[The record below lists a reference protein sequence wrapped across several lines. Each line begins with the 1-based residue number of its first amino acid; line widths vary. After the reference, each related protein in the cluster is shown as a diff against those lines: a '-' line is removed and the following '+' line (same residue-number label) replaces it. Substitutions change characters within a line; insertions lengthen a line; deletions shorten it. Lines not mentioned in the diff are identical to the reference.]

1 MEHLSIA
8 NSFIMFVVVIALLT
22 FLSFQSI
29 YFIRLTLKRA
39 EALQMDKVKL
49 KKSMKVAALTSFIPS
64 IAILLG
70 LITLAPILGLPLSWA
85 RLAMAGSLM
94 YEVIAATIGA
104 QTAGATGLGLDG
116 YNLQAFANSAWVMTI
131 GVFPMMILAIVA
143 TKKYKN
149 LIKKASTKDNVW
161 TGIFIGTIMTAVIAN
176 FAVPPVIKGGNDTIA
191 VGVSAIVMV
200 ILTIVDKKL
209 KISWLKE
216 YALSLS
222 MISAMTVIVLMNL

>member
-8 NSFIMFVVVIALLT
+8 NSFILFAVVIALLS

-29 YFIRLTLKRA
+29 YLIILTLKRA
-39 EALQMDKVKL
+39 KALDMDKVKL
-49 KKSMKVAALTSFIPS
+49 KKSMRVAAVTSIVPS
-64 IAILLG
+64 MAIILG
-70 LITLAPILGLPLSWA
+70 LITLAPVLGLPFSWA
-85 RLAMAGSLM
+85 RLAMAGSFM

-104 QTAGATGLGLDG
+104 QTAGAAGLGLDG
-116 YNLQAFANSAWVMTI
+116 YNLQAFANSVWVMTI
-131 GVFPMMILAIVA
+131 GVFPMMIFAIVA

-149 LIKKASTKDNVW
+149 SIKKASTKDNVW
-161 TGIFIGTIMTAVIAN
+161 AGIFVGTIMTAVVAN

-191 VGVSAIVMV
+191 VGISAIVM
-200 ILTIVDKKL
+200 IIFALLDKKL

-222 MISAMTVIVLMNL
+222 MISAMTAIVLMNL